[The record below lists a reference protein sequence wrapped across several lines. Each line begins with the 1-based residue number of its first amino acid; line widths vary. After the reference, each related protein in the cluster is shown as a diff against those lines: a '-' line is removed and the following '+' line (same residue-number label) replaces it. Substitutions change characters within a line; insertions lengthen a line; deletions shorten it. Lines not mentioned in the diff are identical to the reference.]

1 MDVKEMRELLGET
14 QQQFSKRYLIPTR
27 SLQMWEK
34 GTSKCPVYFLAL
46 LEKSVLEDK
55 AAKLTEIKNL
65 VEKYHL
71 RIDSSGKLLLSADDA
86 CLAQK
91 DQMLMIISREKQSI
105 LEYLKQRNIEGVG
118 ISSNTEMDTSL
129 LTKDM
134 AVKDLRLILK
144 CTQKEFAKK
153 YGIPVRTLEDWE
165 CRRRNCPAHVEL
177 QLQRAVDREIKSQ

>member
-55 AAKLTEIKNL
+55 TAKLTEIKNL

-91 DQMLMIISREKQSI
+91 DQMLMIISGESRV
-105 LEYLKQRNIEGVG
+105 Y
-118 ISSNTEMDTSL
+118 
-129 LTKDM
+129 
-134 AVKDLRLILK
+134 
-144 CTQKEFAKK
+144 
-153 YGIPVRTLEDWE
+153 
-165 CRRRNCPAHVEL
+165 
-177 QLQRAVDREIKSQ
+177 